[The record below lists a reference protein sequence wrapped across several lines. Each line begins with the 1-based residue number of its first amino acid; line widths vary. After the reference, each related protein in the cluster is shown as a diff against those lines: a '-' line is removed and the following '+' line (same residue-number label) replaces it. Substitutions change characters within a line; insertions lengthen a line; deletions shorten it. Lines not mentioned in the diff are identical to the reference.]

1 MTQTTVGTTGFQ
13 PTPRAVERFENRVS
27 ELLDVLTDGWIE
39 QGADPDS
46 EDIQKARDAIAE
58 SMRVPERP
66 QWMHPEDAIAH
77 LASFGDKVYGPE
89 QHLDYRDAI
98 RTRWSMTQKDA
109 TEVTGRVMGLTP
121 EHVRDVYAPKTL
133 STRYDIADRR
143 TMLYRYFDGEGR
155 LLYVG
160 ITMAPRG
167 RHRLHD
173 LRSPHVKYATHIS
186 FEWYPDRESA
196 RDAELAAIR
205 SEGPVFNKE
214 GVDELVAAARL
225 TEYLSAVDAE

>member
-1 MTQTTVGTTGFQ
+1 MTQSTVGATGFQ

-66 QWMHPEDAIAH
+66 QWMHPEDAIAY
-77 LASFGDKVYGPE
+77 LSTPDDYLSDPE
-89 QHLDYRDAI
+89 HHLDYRDAL

-109 TEVTGRVMGLTP
+109 LELTGRVMGLTP

-133 STRYDIADRR
+133 STRADIADRQ

-160 ITMAPRG
+160 ITMAPKG

-186 FEWYPDRESA
+186 FEWYPDRETA

>member
-1 MTQTTVGTTGFQ
+1 MTQSTVGTTGFQ
-13 PTPRAVERFENRVS
+13 PTRHAASRFEKRVS

-46 EDIQKARDAIAE
+46 EAIQKAREAIAE

-66 QWMHPEDAIAH
+66 QWMRPEDAIAY
-77 LASFGDKVYGPE
+77 LSTPDDYLSDPE
-89 QHLDYRDAI
+89 HHLDYRDAL

-109 TEVTGRVMGLTP
+109 LELTGRIMGLTP
-121 EHVRDVYAPKTL
+121 GRIRDAYAPKTRN
-133 STRYDIADRR
+133 TREDIADRQ

-160 ITMAPRG
+160 ITMAPKG

-186 FEWYPDRESA
+186 FEWYPDRETA

>member
-1 MTQTTVGTTGFQ
+1 MCI
-13 PTPRAVERFENRVS
+13 R
-27 ELLDVLTDGWIE
+27 
-39 QGADPDS
+39 DS
-46 EDIQKARDAIAE
+46 
-58 SMRVPERP
+58 
-66 QWMHPEDAIAH
+66 
-77 LASFGDKVYGPE
+77 
-89 QHLDYRDAI
+89 
-98 RTRWSMTQKDA
+98 
-109 TEVTGRVMGLTP
+109 TP

-133 STRYDIADRR
+133 STRADIADRQ

-160 ITMAPRG
+160 ITMAPKG

-186 FEWYPDRESA
+186 FEWYPDRETA

>member
-13 PTPRAVERFENRVS
+13 PTRHAVERFENRVS
-27 ELLDVLTDGWIE
+27 ELLDVLTEGWVE

-46 EDIQKARDAIAE
+46 EAIQKARDAIAE

-66 QWMHPEDAIAH
+66 QWMHPEDA
-77 LASFGDKVYGPE
+77 LAYLTSAGDEIDSPE
-89 QHLDYRDAI
+89 KHLDYRDAI

-109 TEVTGRVMGLTP
+109 TELTARAMGMTP
-121 EHVRDVYAPKTL
+121 AHTRNTYAPKTRN
-133 STRYDIADRR
+133 TRADIADRR
-143 TMLYRYFDGEGR
+143 TMLYRYFDGAGR

-160 ITMAPRG
+160 ITMAPSG

-196 RDAELAAIR
+196 RAAELTAIK

-225 TEYLSAVDAE
+225 TEYLSAVDAK

>member
-1 MTQTTVGTTGFQ
+1 MTQSTVGATGFQ
-13 PTPRAVERFENRVS
+13 PTPRAVERFENCVS
-27 ELLDVLTDGWIE
+27 ELLDVLTDGWVE

-46 EDIQKARDAIAE
+46 KEIQKAREAIAE

-66 QWMHPEDAIAH
+66 QWMHPVDA
-77 LASFGDKVYGPE
+77 LAYLVSFGDKVSDPE
-89 QHLDYRDAI
+89 QHLNYRDAI

-109 TEVTGRVMGLTP
+109 AELTGRAMGLTP
-121 EHVRDVYAPKTL
+121 ARIRDAYAPKTRN
-133 STRYDIADRR
+133 TRADIADRR
-143 TMLYRYFDGEGR
+143 TMLYRYFDAEGR

-186 FEWYPDRESA
+186 FEWYPDRETA
-196 RDAELAAIR
+196 RAAELSAIR
-205 SEGPVFNKE
+205 SEEPVFNKE
-214 GVDELVAAARL
+214 GVDELVKAARL

>member
-13 PTPRAVERFENRVS
+13 PTRHAVERFENRVS

-46 EDIQKARDAIAE
+46 EDIQKAREAVAE

-66 QWMHPEDAIAH
+66 QWMHPEDA
-77 LASFGDKVYGPE
+77 LAYLSSADDEIDSPE
-89 QHLDYRDAI
+89 KHLDYRDAL

-109 TEVTGRVMGLTP
+109 SELTGRVMGLTP
-121 EHVRDVYAPKTL
+121 ARVRDAYAPKTRN
-133 STRYDIADRR
+133 TRADIADRR

-186 FEWYPDRESA
+186 FEWYPDRETA
-196 RDAELAAIR
+196 RAAELDAIR

-214 GVDELVAAARL
+214 GVDELVAATRL
-225 TEYLSAVDAE
+225 MEYLSSVDTK